1 MARRRSSRRRSSRGG
16 GGNGIITGILI
27 GMILAVGA
35 VAVLMWYM
43 NNKHNTLQQPQVERH
58 DPNEYQRPQRPA
70 TPVTTE
76 IIRPQDAGVPP
87 LPSEVVPSTPQA
99 TESTQVATAETDKT
113 DKKTEPAKEIVKKE
127 EPKKTDD
134 DVLGDFIRKKEQQ
147 QAQTKPEKTDDLGNL
162 IAKIDQ
168 NKQAKNQKDDD
179 DLGNLIGRI
188 EQKNNKQP
196 ETQTAK
202 KSVFKPIVEGKSVVQ
217 AGSFATQEQAENQR
231 AKLSMLGVS
240 THIETAVRDGKT
252 YYRVRSGSIDT
263 EQAYALKKRLAE
275 QNTDS
280 IVIPYR

>member
-43 NNKHNTLQQPQVERH
+43 NNKHNTLQQPQVERN
-58 DPNEYQRPQRPA
+58 DPNEYQRPQRTA

-87 LPSEVVPSTPQA
+87 LQTEVVPETPATPENTVVST
-99 TESTQVATAETDKT
+99 TETDKT
-113 DKKTEPAKEIVKKE
+113 DKKEIAKKE
-127 EPKKTDD
+127 EPKKAND
-134 DVLGDFIRKKEQQ
+134 DVLGEFIRKKEQEK
-147 QAQTKPEKTDDLGNL
+147 QADKKPEKEKKDDLGNL

-168 NKQAKNQKDDD
+168 DKQAKKNQDDD

-196 ETQTAK
+196 EKQTAQ
-202 KSVFKPIVEGKSVVQ
+202 KSVFKPVVEGKSVVQ

-263 EQAYALKKRLAE
+263 EQAYALKKRLAD
-275 QNTDS
+275 NHTDS

>member
-43 NNKHNTLQQPQVERH
+43 NSQPNKLQQPQTQSQ

-87 LPSEVVPSTPQA
+87 LQTEVVQETPA
-99 TESTQVATAETDKT
+99 VPETTVAEDTAATDKT
-113 DKKTEPAKEIVKKE
+113 EKKEIAKKE
-127 EPKKTDD
+127 EPKKAND
-134 DVLGDFIRKKEQQ
+134 DVLGEFIRKKDQEQAKKQ
-147 QAQTKPEKTDDLGNL
+147 PEKEKQDDLGNL

-168 NKQAKNQKDDD
+168 EKQAKKKNQDDD

-188 EQKNNKQP
+188 EQKNNNQQKQ
-196 ETQTAK
+196 QTAQ

-263 EQAYALKKRLAE
+263 EQAFALKKRLAE

>member
-43 NNKHNTLQQPQVERH
+43 NNKHNTLQQPQVERN

-76 IIRPQDAGVPP
+76 IIRPQDSGTPP
-87 LPSEVVPSTPQA
+87 LQAEIVPETPA
-99 TESTQVATAETDKT
+99 TPENTATSTAETDKT
-113 DKKTEPAKEIVKKE
+113 DKKEIAKKE
-127 EPKKTDD
+127 EPKKAND
-134 DVLGDFIRKKEQQ
+134 DVLGEFIRKKDQE
-147 QAQTKPEKTDDLGNL
+147 QAQKPPEKEKKDDLGNL

-168 NKQAKNQKDDD
+168 DKQAKKNQDDD
-179 DLGNLIGRI
+179 DLGNLIGRM

-196 ETQTAK
+196 EKQTAQ

-252 YYRVRSGSIDT
+252 YYRVRSASIDT

>member
-43 NNKHNTLQQPQVERH
+43 NNKHNTLQQPQVERN

-76 IIRPQDAGVPP
+76 IIRPQDSGTPP
-87 LPSEVVPSTPQA
+87 LQAEVMPETPA
-99 TESTQVATAETDKT
+99 TPENTATSTAETDKT
-113 DKKTEPAKEIVKKE
+113 DKKEIAKKE
-127 EPKKTDD
+127 EPKKAND
-134 DVLGDFIRKKEQQ
+134 DVLGEFIRKKDQE
-147 QAQTKPEKTDDLGNL
+147 QAQKPPEKEKKDDLGNL

-168 NKQAKNQKDDD
+168 DKQAKKNQDDD
-179 DLGNLIGRI
+179 DLGNLIGRM

-196 ETQTAK
+196 EKQTAP

-252 YYRVRSGSIDT
+252 YYRVRSASIDT

>member
-43 NNKHNTLQQPQVERH
+43 NNKHNTLQQPQVERN

-76 IIRPQDAGVPP
+76 IIRPQDSGVPP
-87 LPSEVVPSTPQA
+87 LQVEVVPETPATPENTVAST
-99 TESTQVATAETDKT
+99 TETDKT
-113 DKKTEPAKEIVKKE
+113 DKKEIAKKE
-127 EPKKTDD
+127 ESKKAND
-134 DVLGDFIRKKEQQ
+134 DVLGEFIRKKDQEKQVDK
-147 QAQTKPEKTDDLGNL
+147 KPEKEKKDDLGNL

-168 NKQAKNQKDDD
+168 DKQAKKNQDDD

-196 ETQTAK
+196 EKQTAQ
-202 KSVFKPIVEGKSVVQ
+202 KSVFKPVVEGKSVVQ